1 MSESESAKEG
11 PALSGTVQEVQGWF
25 PGNAA
30 LQAAIAALALARYDR
45 SDCAAAPAFR
55 PGRAATADAR
65 SCGESQLCRC
75 SCRPVFGGCS
85 QPLDC

>member
-1 MSESESAKEG
+1 MSKSEKEG

-45 SDCAAAPAFR
+45 SDFSLPGERAVAWQDRWARVPRNPSGAFDR
-55 PGRAATADAR
+55 PPGPGRT
-65 SCGESQLCRC
+65 
-75 SCRPVFGGCS
+75 
-85 QPLDC
+85 